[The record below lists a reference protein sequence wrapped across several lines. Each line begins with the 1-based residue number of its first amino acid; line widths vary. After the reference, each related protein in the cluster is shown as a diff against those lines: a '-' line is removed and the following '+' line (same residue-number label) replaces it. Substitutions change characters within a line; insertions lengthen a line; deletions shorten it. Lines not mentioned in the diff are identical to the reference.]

1 MKITIP
7 FLASLFILASCKY
20 TDIHLLD
27 EEELTWMD
35 AYEDG
40 DTVLFKSSNDIDTM
54 YVNKRINNKVG
65 VWGIL
70 IIDTF
75 NGGGHFENILVH
87 NHDSIDILFLI
98 IKAFDED
105 FVDFTS
111 HFNNRYYTAF
121 LQTRN
126 ADTKIPM
133 HKYRYDDLGTIK
145 EILSDTHTVNGR
157 KYNDLIIINDDNSN
171 ISMES
176 PNNCEYYI
184 WSKSKGL
191 IQYKYENGD
200 VYDFYKKI
208 PRGHVSK
215 PTND

>member
-1 MKITIP
+1 MKKIILLTT
-7 FLASLFILASCKY
+7 LLLFVSCKY
-20 TDIHLLD
+20 TGIYLLD
-27 EEELTWMD
+27 EEELTWAD

-40 DTVLFKSSNDIDTM
+40 DVVLFKSANGMDTM
-54 YVNKRINNKVG
+54 YVNKRINNRVG
-65 VWGIL
+65 IFGIF
-70 IIDTF
+70 IIDNY
-75 NGGGHFENILVH
+75 NGGISFDNTIIH
-87 NHDSIDILFLI
+87 NQDSIEMFFLLM
-98 IKAFDED
+98 KSFDD
-105 FVDFTS
+105 NFVDFTS
-111 HFNNRYYTAF
+111 TFNNRYYTAF

-126 ADTKIPM
+126 ADTKLPVFGR
-133 HKYRYDDLGTIK
+133 RYAELGTIK
-145 EILSDTHTVNGR
+145 ELLSKTYTINGVN
-157 KYNDLIIINDDNSN
+157 YNDLIIINDGNSH

-208 PRGHVSK
+208 PRGKVSK